1 MGEASV
7 CEALL
12 RAQPNARQSVIAGP
26 APLAGTCSVSARP
39 CTPASPARS
48 SNIQVTAQRSQA
60 RTAACLNSLP
70 QSCKLRLPPILHP
83 LHEPLFKVIHELA
96 YLG

>member
-1 MGEASV
+1 MVGARV
-7 CEALL
+7 RQALL
-12 RAQPNARQSVIAGP
+12 RAQPHPPPSVIAGP

-39 CTPASPARS
+39 CTPASLARS
-48 SNIQVTAQRSQA
+48 SNIQVTTQRSQA

-70 QSCKLRLPPILHP
+70 RSCKLRLPPILHP
-83 LHEPLFKVIHELA
+83 LHEPLFKVIHEFA